1 MSAPELKF
9 SIQNISPK
17 PTGDNDEI
25 HKLSPRHRNTGWS
38 ELGQGELQNY
48 GLNIK
53 LASLF
58 AETTFTVQT
67 HPLLEATHW
76 HWCRQPSCL

>member
-67 HPLLEATHW
+67 HPLLEATRW